1 MTACWQAAASR
12 PPWHGYKQMLAWM
25 RSFGSLQRVGVEA
38 TGPYG
43 AGLLRYLQHAGVK
56 VLEVTTPDPH
66 DRRKRGKTDDLDAQT
81 AAHAALAGRRSVTPK
96 SRDGMI
102 AFLRVLKACRKTAGT
117 ARRRA
122 ADDPQHPHLRARRA
136 P

>member
-1 MTACWQAAASR
+1 M
-12 PPWHGYKQMLAWM
+12 
-25 RSFGSLQRVGVEA
+25 
-38 TGPYG
+38 
-43 AGLLRYLQHAGVK
+43 QHAGVK

-102 AFLRVLKACRKTAGT
+102 ASLRVLKACRKTAGT